1 MKATPASLAPGYVL
15 HRRPYGET
23 SLLAELFTRESGRL
37 GVIAKGAQGRGGRGR
52 GGGLQPFQ
60 PLLVSW
66 RGRGELPVLADWE
79 AAGPPLP
86 LQGDALLGG
95 FYLNELLLRLCR
107 RHDPHP
113 ELFLSYARA
122 LGELG
127 EARPLVLA
135 LRSFEKALLDSLGLG
150 PMLTEDRSGAPIRPG
165 QWYRCSPQGGPQPIV
180 GPGRGPWEV
189 PGTALLALAGE
200 PLVIPPELQ
209 AAVNG
214 LFRVLIADQLGGA
227 PLRTRALW
235 LALRRPAPAD
245 LPREPEV

>member
-1 MKATPASLAPGYVL
+1 MRATPASLAPGYVL

-79 AAGPPLP
+79 AASPPLP

-113 ELFLSYARA
+113 ELFLAYARA
-122 LGELG
+122 LGDLG
-127 EARPLVLA
+127 EARPLVPV

-150 PMLTEDRSGAPIRPG
+150 PMLTEDRNGAPIHPG
-165 QWYRCSPQGGPQPIV
+165 QWYRCAPQGGPQPIV

-189 PGTALLALAGE
+189 PGTALLALAEE
-200 PLVIPPELQ
+200 PLVIPPELLT
-209 AAVNG
+209 AVNG

-235 LALRRPAPAD
+235 QALRRPAVTD
-245 LPREPEV
+245 LPREREV